1 MGRRISL
8 FQLFSTGLLTL
19 DKTHSVSG
27 LQLPHL
33 QTEGMVYMAS
43 DVPSD
48 YNLRFDSVGEF
59 GFHRCIKNFLTLPH
73 LCGNYNRHFYDS
85 YPDLGLSLVSQVVY
99 CTTSGGTIHID
110 YKMNGTPPPP
120 SYATLLPCLKYAI
133 YILCGQRADSCCQ
146 IFFNITCWNSANF
159 FLQNPFQALIRMKL
173 TSSLKGNHPHSDG
186 FCSES
191 KEEKIR
197 IGAPKL
203 FGCPFADGELFE

>member
-1 MGRRISL
+1 M
-8 FQLFSTGLLTL
+8 
-19 DKTHSVSG
+19 
-27 LQLPHL
+27 
-33 QTEGMVYMAS
+33 
-43 DVPSD
+43 
-48 YNLRFDSVGEF
+48 
-59 GFHRCIKNFLTLPH
+59 LPH

-191 KEEKIR
+191 KEEKIQNWGTKAVWLPLCWWWAFR
-197 IGAPKL
+197 VGWRQTALENRFLVSWGIDSQFTLYVPSI
-203 FGCPFADGELFE
+203 EENQQ